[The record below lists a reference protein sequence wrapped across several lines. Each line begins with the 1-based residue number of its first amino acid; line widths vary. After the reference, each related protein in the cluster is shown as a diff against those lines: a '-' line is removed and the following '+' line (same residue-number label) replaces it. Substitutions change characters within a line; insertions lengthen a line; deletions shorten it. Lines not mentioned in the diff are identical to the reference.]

1 MKCKTERITIRM
13 TPEEKEIRLLLRKD
27 GKDPVGYIN

>member
-13 TPEEKEIRLLLRKD
+13 TPEEKKEIRLLLRKD
-27 GKDPVGYIN
+27 GKHPV